1 MSNRLY
7 NLALRV
13 GTVGGRAMHPSEIA
27 VLKELAND
35 ARDHLGGRSSL
46 TTAQL
51 AARTGL
57 SPRSIR
63 GGYRILSEAGLITRE
78 PGEPGA
84 AVTTLVH
91 PAKSA
96 DQASAAADAAPV
108 CAPVAGGAAIAGG
121 AATIAGG
128 GGNECRGSIE
138 YKDIT
143 IDQYTNAGAR
153 AVDLEDGGFEPGPVD
168 QVFDGWDRMAEAAQ
182 LPGPVGRD
190 AARTV
195 AVETLLASHG
205 LWRVLAA
212 VRKVGESDFLRGRRR
227 APGQGDWRADFD
239 WVFEVRRYRASGNFQ
254 RLLEGSFTPDA
265 VPMQPK
271 DRAQRDRQQA
281 IEGDAATAAPAEGRL
296 SGETAQ
302 RARMRDALGEAFC
315 RAFTD
320 SATLT
325 PLGQGWALLVPGAF
339 AADHLSAN
347 YGAAL
352 QRAGVVSIE
361 VAAKERALGEAAI

>member
-1 MSNRLY
+1 VSNRLV
-7 NLALRV
+7 NLCKRI
-13 GTVGGRAMHPSEIA
+13 THCGGRKMRASEKA
-27 VLKELAND
+27 VLLTLADD
-35 ARDHLGGRSSL
+35 ARDHRQGRSSL
-46 TTAQL
+46 TT
-51 AARTGL
+51 RDICTITGL
-57 SPRSIR
+57 SPRAV
-63 GGYRILSEAGLITRE
+63 GLAYVVLVEGELITRE

-84 AVTTLVH
+84 AIVSLVH
-91 PAKSA
+91 PKEAPTETKSISA
-96 DQASAAADAAPV
+96 PASQSARG
-108 CAPVAGGAAIAGG
+108 VAHIA
-121 AATIAGG
+121 TP
-128 GGNECRGSIE
+128 GGNNCQGSIE

-168 QVFDGWDRMAEAAQ
+168 QVFDGWDRMAAAAQ

-271 DRAQRDRQQA
+271 DRAQRGRQQA

-296 SGETAQ
+296 AGETAQ

-347 YGAAL
+347 HGAAL